1 MTMRSHIGLRTMVV
15 SFASACLIALATAP
29 PSLAVAGTLDPTFSG
44 DGKAITNFTTGDD
57 YIWDIALQLDG
68 KIVGAGGSDSGRSV
82 ALARYNTDGTPDA
95 TFGAGGMV
103 TTDMT
108 TGADQA
114 QAVAV
119 QVDQKIVVVG
129 RAGGSGGRF
138 GLARYD
144 TAGGLD
150 PTFSGDGK
158 VFTNLVSG
166 YDHAWALAIQP
177 DGKIVAAGA
186 AQVGGGA
193 FALVRYNADGT
204 RDTSFSGDGKVTT
217 NFTSGDDWVW
227 DIALQVDGKIVAS
240 GVAGTSPSNKMVAL
254 ARYNTDGSL
263 DGSFSGDGKLTRNP
277 TSGWEDAAGVGIQP
291 DGKIVIAGAGGGNGG
306 RLLVIRFNPNG
317 RIDSTFSGDGIA
329 RTNFTSRDDF
339 AWDVSL
345 QTDGK
350 IVAAGTA
357 GLGSGTGD
365 FAVARYGTTG
375 TLDSSFG
382 VGGKVVTSVT
392 TGVDV
397 ATAVTIQV
405 DGNIVVGGRV
415 GGAGGRFGVVRYLA
429 A

>member
-1 MTMRSHIGLRTMVV
+1 MSSRVGRRTMVV
-15 SFASACLIALATAP
+15 SFASACLIALSTAP
-29 PSLAVAGTLDPTFSG
+29 PALAVAGTLDLTFSG
-44 DGKAITNFTTGDD
+44 DGKARTNFTTGDD

-68 KIVGAGGSDSGRSV
+68 KIVGAGGSDGGRFV
-82 ALARYNTDGTPDA
+82 ALARYNTNGTPDA
-95 TFGAGGMV
+95 TFGAGGTV

-119 QVDQKIVVVG
+119 QTDQKIVVAG
-129 RAGGSGGRF
+129 RAGGGGGRF

-144 TAGGLD
+144 TAGVLD

-204 RDTSFSGDGKVTT
+204 LDGTFSGDGKVTT

-227 DIALQVDGKIVAS
+227 DVALQVDGKIVAS
-240 GVAGTSPSNKMVAL
+240 GVAGSSPSNKMVAL

-263 DGSFSGDGKLTRNP
+263 DGTFSGDGKVTRNP
-277 TSGWEDAAGVGIQP
+277 TKGWEDAAGVGIQL

-306 RLLVIRFNPNG
+306 RLLVMRFNTNG

-345 QTDGK
+345 QADGK

-365 FAVARYGTTG
+365 FAVVRYGTDG
-375 TLDSSFG
+375 RLDTSFDAD
-382 VGGKVVTSVT
+382 GKVVTSFT

>member
-1 MTMRSHIGLRTMVV
+1 MRSHIGRRTLVV
-15 SFASACLIALATAP
+15 SFASACLLALATAP
-29 PSLAVAGTLDPTFSG
+29 PALAVAGTLDPTFSV

-57 YIWDIALQLDG
+57 YIWDVALQSDG
-68 KIVGAGGSDSGRSV
+68 KIVGAGGSDGGRSV

-119 QVDQKIVVVG
+119 QVDQKIVVAG

-144 TAGGLD
+144 TAGVLD
-150 PTFSGDGK
+150 PAFSGDGK

-166 YDHAWALAIQP
+166 YDHAWALAIQS

-186 AQVGGGA
+186 AQVRGGA

-204 RDTSFSGDGKVTT
+204 LDTTFSDDGKVTT
-217 NFTSGDDWVW
+217 NFTTGDDWVW
-227 DIALQVDGKIVAS
+227 DIAIQTDGKIVAS
-240 GVAGTSPSNKMVAL
+240 GVAGASPSNKMVAL
-254 ARYNTDGSL
+254 ARYNTDGSR
-263 DGSFSGDGKLTRNP
+263 DGTFSGDGKVTWNP
-277 TSGWEDAAGVGIQP
+277 TTGWEDAAGVGIQL

-306 RLLVIRFNPNG
+306 RLLVMRFNPDG
-317 RIDSTFSGDGIA
+317 GTDSSFSGDGMA

-357 GLGSGTGD
+357 GLGGGTAD
-365 FAVARYGTTG
+365 FVVARYGTTG

-382 VGGKVVTSVT
+382 VGGKVVTSLT
-392 TGVDV
+392 TGTDV
-397 ATAVTIQV
+397 ATAVTIQL

-415 GGAGGRFGVVRYLA
+415 GGAGGRFGVARYLA

>member
-1 MTMRSHIGLRTMVV
+1 MVV
-15 SFASACLIALATAP
+15 SFASACLIALTPASPALAQAP
-29 PSLAVAGTLDPTFSG
+29 GTLDPAFGTG
-44 DGKAITNFTTGDD
+44 GVAKTNFTTGDD
-57 YIWDIALQLDG
+57 YIWDVALQLDG
-68 KIVGAGGSDSGRSV
+68 KIVGAGGSDGGRFV
-82 ALARYNTDGTPDA
+82 ALARYNTDGTPDL
-95 TFGAGGMV
+95 TFGVGGMV

-119 QVDQKIVVVG
+119 QTDQKIVVAG
-129 RAGGSGGRF
+129 RAGGRGGRF

-144 TAGGLD
+144 SAGVLD
-150 PTFSGDGK
+150 PTFSADGK
-158 VFTNLVSG
+158 VFTNLVRG

-177 DGKIVAAGA
+177 DDKIVAAGA

-193 FALVRYNADGT
+193 FAIVRYNADGSL
-204 RDTSFSGDGKVTT
+204 DNAFSGDGKVTT

-227 DIALQVDGKIVAS
+227 DVALQLNGKIVTS
-240 GVAGTSPSNKMVAL
+240 GVAGSSPSNKMVAL
-254 ARYNTDGSL
+254 ARYNADGSL
-263 DGSFSGDGKLTRNP
+263 DGTFSGDGKLTRNP
-277 TSGWEDAAGVGIQP
+277 TRGWEDAAGVGIQP

-306 RLLVIRFNPNG
+306 RLLVMRFNTNG

-345 QTDGK
+345 QVDGK

-365 FAVARYGTTG
+365 FAVARFGSDG
-375 TLDSSFG
+375 RLDTSFDG
-382 VGGKVVTSVT
+382 DGRVVTDVT

-397 ATAVTIQV
+397 ATAVTIQA